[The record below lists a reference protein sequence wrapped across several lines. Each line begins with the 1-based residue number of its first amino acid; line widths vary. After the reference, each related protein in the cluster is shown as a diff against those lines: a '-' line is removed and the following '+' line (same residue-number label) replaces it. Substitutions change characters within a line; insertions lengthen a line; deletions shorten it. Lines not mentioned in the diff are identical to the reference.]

1 MLAIQITMK
10 TNENN
15 KTKKSKKEKIIIPP
29 KTNLKKLENKQ
40 KSKKVSFLR
49 ATFLRQTS
57 GEKGCANVIN
67 KGKKLASLEY
77 KLHHG
82 LTKQEIALNREV
94 AKIAE
99 QQSPDAD
106 WVNLDNAAMI
116 FPATDSVDIN
126 GMFRLS
132 AILAQK
138 IDPLILQQALNGVVK
153 RFPTIACS
161 IKKGFFWY
169 YLEPSNFPITVEKE
183 TLFPCTR
190 IPMDS
195 RHACIRVTYYNCRIS
210 VDFFH
215 AVTDGNGGIVFLN
228 SLVGAYLRLLGE
240 KITPQGNYLDDRD
253 KPRREES
260 VDSFMQMADLKT
272 PKTHKD
278 VVSYKIEGER
288 LLNYSLMVV
297 NGSMDSQ
304 QLKEKA
310 KSYGATVGQYLVAT
324 LCYAIEKDREFY
336 GYDKKHPVVISV
348 PANLRKMYPSPT
360 VRNFISV
367 MCVHS
372 TGNTDF
378 EQIIQKIKSE
388 FDKQNKKEFFMG
400 VINFNVKSQKNFL
413 IKICPLFLKNIVLK
427 IVYDKLGAKARTSTL
442 SNLGQIKA
450 PPEFDGKVL
459 RYEFVLGPQTREMVS
474 LSCCS
479 FNGRTVVS
487 ASRTIKEQSV
497 VKLFFQKLAEDG
509 LDVVIDANH
518 EV

>member
-1 MLAIQITMK
+1 MTNKQSNQPKK
-10 TNENN
+10 TSAPKLDKKIENTFKN
-15 KTKKSKKEKIIIPP
+15 RVKISKKFMRDARFRQQRGERGCF
-29 KTNLKKLENKQ
+29 NLL
-40 KSKKVSFLR
+40 SKGKRTLLR
-49 ATFLRQTS
+49 AEQSQATSSLSREILR
-57 GEKGCANVIN
+57 
-67 KGKKLASLEY
+67 
-77 KLHHG
+77 
-82 LTKQEIALNREV
+82 
-94 AKIAE
+94 IAE
-99 QQSPDAD
+99 QQKPDAD

-132 AILAQK
+132 AILNER
-138 IDPLILQQALNGVVK
+138 IDPLRLQRALNSVAK

-169 YLEPSNFPITVEKE
+169 YLEPSNFPIVVEEEK
-183 TLFPCTR
+183 LFPCTR

-195 RHACIRVTYYNCRIS
+195 RHACIRVSYFNCRIS

-228 SLVGAYLRLLGE
+228 SLVGAYLRLGGSE
-240 KITPQGNYLDDRD
+240 ITAQGNYLDDRD
-253 KPRREES
+253 RPRREES

-297 NGSMDSQ
+297 NGSMDSS
-304 QLKEKA
+304 QLKEVAKA
-310 KSYGATVGQYLVAT
+310 HGATIGQYLVAT
-324 LCYAIEKDREFY
+324 LCYAIEKDRQFF

-348 PANLRKMYPSPT
+348 PANLRKMFPSPT
-360 VRNFISV
+360 IRNFISV

-372 TGNTDF
+372 TGTIDF
-378 EQIIQKIKSE
+378 DEILNKIKAE
-388 FDKQNKKEFFMG
+388 FERQNKKEFFMG
-400 VINFNVKSQKNFL
+400 VINFNVKSQKNFV

-442 SNLGQIKA
+442 SNLGEIKT

-479 FNGRTVVS
+479 FNGKTVVS

-509 LDVVIDANH
+509 LDVVIDSNSD
-518 EV
+518 VL

>member
-1 MLAIQITMK
+1 MQKDKKLKQPKINQPLQ
-10 TNENN
+10 
-15 KTKKSKKEKIIIPP
+15 KKSPQ
-29 KTNLKKLENKQ
+29 TTGDDFLK
-40 KSKKVSFLR
+40 R
-49 ATFLRQTS
+49 ATKTQKIAQKKTVKIL
-57 GEKGCANVIN
+57 N
-67 KGKKLASLEY
+67 KGKKFLKKANRQ
-77 KLHHG
+77 HHG
-82 LTKQEIALNREV
+82 MSAEEWDLNRRLCSL
-94 AKIAE
+94 AE

-116 FPATDSVDIN
+116 FPSTDSVDIN

-132 AILAQK
+132 AILK
-138 IDPLILQQALNGVVK
+138 DEIDPLRLQQALNSVAK
-153 RFPTIACS
+153 RFPTICCS

-169 YLEPSNFPITVEKE
+169 YLEPSTFPVVVEKE

-195 RHACIRVTYYNCRIS
+195 RHSCIRVTYYGCRIS

-215 AVTDGNGGIVFLN
+215 AVTDGNGGMVFLN
-228 SLVGAYLRLLGE
+228 SLIGAYLRFGGQT
-240 KITPQGNYLDDRD
+240 ITAQGHYLDDRD
-253 KPRREES
+253 KPQREES

-278 VVSYKIEGER
+278 VVSYKIAGER
-288 LLNYSLMVV
+288 LLNYSLLVV
-297 NGSMDSQ
+297 NGSMDSS
-304 QLKEKA
+304 QLKQVA
-310 KSYGATVGQYLVAT
+310 KKYDATVGQYLVAT
-324 LCYAIEKDREFY
+324 LCYAIEKDRQFF

-360 VRNFISV
+360 IRNFISV
-367 MCVHS
+367 MCVHGPQ
-372 TGNTDF
+372 TVDF
-378 EQIIQKIKSE
+378 EQIINTVKQE
-388 FDKQNKKEFFMG
+388 FKNQNKKEFFMG

-427 IVYDKLGAKARTSTL
+427 IVYEKMGAKARTSTL
-442 SNLGQIKA
+442 SNLGEIQT
-450 PPEFDGKVL
+450 PPEFKDHVL
-459 RYEFVLGPQTREMVS
+459 RYEFVLGPQVREMVS

-479 FNGRTVVS
+479 YQNKTVVS

-509 LDVVIDANH
+509 LDVAIDTNC